1 MSHRVIVPLATGF
14 EEIEAAT
21 IIDVLRRADLD
32 VVVAG
37 LQPGLVR
44 GAHGLGV
51 ETDTTIS
58 ALGDAKIDMVA
69 LPGGLPGADHLL
81 ADAGVQ
87 ALLSRVHQDGGW
99 LCAVC
104 AAPMALG
111 PCGVTKDR
119 CVTSYPGFGDRFEHR
134 EYVEDRVV
142 VDGKVITSRGPGT
155 SLEFALEL
163 VRVLCGDEKVAAL
176 EAGMLV
182 HRPEP
187 ARVI

>member
-1 MSHRVIVPLATGF
+1 MSNKIVVPLAPGF

-21 IIDVLRRADLD
+21 IIDVLRRAELD
-32 VVVAG
+32 VVIAG
-37 LQPGLVR
+37 LEPGLIR
-44 GAHGLGV
+44 GAHGMGIQVDTSIAELG
-51 ETDTTIS
+51 TT
-58 ALGDAKIDMVA
+58 KVDMVV

-81 ADAGVQ
+81 SNQGVQ
-87 ALLSRVHQDGGW
+87 DLLARVRDDDGW
-99 LCAVC
+99 LCAIC

-111 PCGVTKDR
+111 PCGATQDR
-119 CVTSYPGFGDRFEHR
+119 CVTSYPGFGDRFEHK
-134 EYVEDRVV
+134 EYLEDRVV

-163 VRVLCGDEKVAAL
+163 VRVLCGDETVAGL

-182 HRPEP
+182 HRSEQ